1 MCVYIMFIHI
11 SCTHTFYIHTL
22 LYITCALKLMA
33 CLKYQALKNFNFHL
47 IYIYIYIYI
56 YNYKVVNLLISV
68 IAYLLSEIICD
79 LFMLF

>member
-11 SCTHTFYIHTL
+11 SCTHTFYIHIL

-47 IYIYIYIYI
+47 IFFYDIYI